1 MFYRKQSVIAF
12 ALIAYL
18 TASSPSRFLEANPS
32 SEDPHKPFVLHDK
45 QYDKLHE
52 DAARIYS
59 TERKRLTE
67 LLELHQEDR
76 LRVDQGTMRK
86 LGQANIELFQ
96 LKWLALRLQY
106 VGEPAGFDFEKRCAA
121 LKKQLDPIIVYMR
134 KHPDAQ
140 AIIAKIETS
149 FGRNS
154 KRRMQDALRIQDRVN
169 AEQWEEAEAH
179 LHKSVLGIRVGSCFL
194 DPGDQDKILLPY
206 GKAESAIT
214 QTLEKLRRDAANA
227 QLLERLAATE
237 PKFQELLDNL
247 SDAQEQ
253 IKTTGTARI
262 AGKEWTGP
270 DFMGYIAGQWR
281 ELQLRSHR
289 WRGLEWA
296 RCFVVNDPVTPELTD
311 FRQTQADFSRR
322 IVKAI
327 AGIIVADAGR
337 ATEANAAVLY
347 EKYLPAVAPL
357 VAKSHGDAL
366 LTDCERALAGLTE
379 KSPSLANDVHYYQI
393 GTSELIRWRER
404 TAAAAMTGRASE
416 FRQLGRLL
424 RDRMGR
430 TDDFRGFSSGAEG
443 RDVAS
448 LVMSGPETMLAINKR
463 MLQQNAAVGPI
474 VLTKKSSFG
483 QYQART
489 YTTQPIF
496 KQTPEFILNS
506 VQRDLMIDEDN
517 APYSLAGA
525 AAYYRATKGG
535 PTAIFGKLE
544 QAHLEALVT
553 RFVKLPDSAWE
564 ISPLGQLPQEYVGSA
579 ASQSHASSGAKPES
593 LQQMVVRFSIQ
604 PLWVQYGPIVVSIDE
619 LQPATQ

>member
-12 ALIAYL
+12 ALITYL
-18 TASSPSRFLEANPS
+18 TMLFPSRFVKANPS
-32 SEDPHKPFVLHDK
+32 SEDPHKPLVLHDK

-52 DAARIYS
+52 NAARIYS
-59 TERKRLTE
+59 TELKRLAE
-67 LLELHQEDR
+67 FSELHQVDR
-76 LRVDQGTMRK
+76 LRVNQGTMRK
-86 LGQANIELFQ
+86 LGQANIELIR

-106 VGEPAGFDFEKRCAA
+106 VGEPAGFDFEKRYVA

-140 AIIAKIETS
+140 AVIAKIKTA

-154 KRRMQDALRIQDRVN
+154 KRRMQDALQIQDRVN
-169 AEQWEEAEAH
+169 AEQWEEAETH
-179 LHKSVLGIRVGSCFL
+179 LHKSVLSIRVGSCFL
-194 DPGDQDKILLPY
+194 NPGDQDKILLPY

-214 QTLEKLRRDAANA
+214 QTLEKLRRDTANA
-227 QLLERLAATE
+227 QLLQRLAAME
-237 PKFQELLDNL
+237 PKFQDLLDNL
-247 SDAQEQ
+247 ADAQEQ

-270 DFMGYIAGQWR
+270 DFMGYIAEQWR
-281 ELQLRSHR
+281 EVQLRSHR

-296 RCFVVNDPVTPELTD
+296 RCFVVNDPVTPELVD
-311 FRQTQADFSRR
+311 FRKKQTAFSRG

-327 AGIIVADAGR
+327 AGIIAADATR

-357 VAKSHGDAL
+357 VAESRGNEL
-366 LTDCERALAGLTE
+366 LTDCEQALTGFIE

-404 TAAAAMTGRASE
+404 AATAAMTSRASE
-416 FRQLGRLL
+416 FQQIGRLL
-424 RDRMGR
+424 RNSMGR
-430 TDDFRGFSSGAEG
+430 TDDFRGFASGAQG

-448 LVMSGPETMLAINKR
+448 LVMSGPETMLAINER
-463 MLQQNAAVGPI
+463 MLQQNATASPI

-489 YTTQPIF
+489 YTTQSILKP
-496 KQTPEFILNS
+496 TPKFILNS
-506 VQRDLMIDEDN
+506 VKRDLMINEDN

-525 AAYYRATKGG
+525 AAYHRATKGG

-544 QAHLEALVT
+544 QAYLEALIT

-564 ISPLGQLPQEYVGSA
+564 ISPLGQLPQEYVGSPA
-579 ASQSHASSGAKPES
+579 VQSNTSTGAKPES
-593 LQQMVVRFSIQ
+593 LQQMIVRFSIQ
-604 PLWVQYGPIVVSIDE
+604 PQWVQYGPMVISIDE
-619 LQPATQ
+619 LQAATQ